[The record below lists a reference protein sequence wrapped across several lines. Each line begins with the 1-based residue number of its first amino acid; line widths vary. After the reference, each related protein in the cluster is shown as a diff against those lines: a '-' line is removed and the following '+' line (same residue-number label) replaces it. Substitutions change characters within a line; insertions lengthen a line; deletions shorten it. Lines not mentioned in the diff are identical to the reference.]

1 VVISLTYLLYQTIAP
16 LCVEV
21 AGLKQLPSLLSLS
34 WLAVVLPTTCACVD
48 IVFVIAACVFDANSI
63 VPQVSEIV
71 ALYLRRPSHA
81 RPYLYTQIFCGGCYI
96 CASFCLWGVRTLRKR
111 QGTNTE
117 ERNQ

>member
-34 WLAVVLPTTCACVD
+34 WLAVVLPTTCAS
-48 IVFVIAACVFDANSI
+48 ILSLLLQLGFVNANSI

-111 QGTNTE
+111 QGTHTE